1 MNNYLIFR
9 TDRIGDFFISSILIK
24 NIIENDSKANI
35 VIVAS
40 EKNYSYIK
48 QCSYVNQVFLLK
60 NNFLEKFL
68 LTLKLL
74 RKHFH
79 SIIIHD
85 NKNRSKLISFF
96 LFSNNKINIS
106 EINYLSHIDI
116 IKKILKKINFNYL
129 SESLNILD
137 HKKIQNNNEDYIQ
150 FHFDEKWIHKDYID
164 KYTKIEP
171 SFDELLFFLKSII
184 KKTGKRLK
192 ITTGP
197 KTPLLLKLINE
208 LPKNDMYQIYENLNF
223 FQLEKITLNS
233 SLLISCHGSISHIA
247 SAKKINQIDIID
259 KSYNYKRWT
268 EHFRNYNY
276 LYREKFNTLSEQII
290 KKLDNFTKF

>member
-48 QCSYVNQVFLLK
+48 QCSYVNQVYLLK
-60 NNFLEKFL
+60 NNFLDKFL
-68 LTLKLL
+68 LTLALL

-85 NKNRSKLISFF
+85 DKNRSKLISFF

-106 EINYLSHIDI
+106 VINYLSHIDI

-184 KKTGKRLK
+184 KKTGKKLK

-208 LPKNDMYQIYENLNF
+208 LPKNNMYQIYENLNF

-247 SAKKINQIDIID
+247 SAIEIKQIDIID
-259 KSYNYKRWT
+259 NSYRYDKWT
-268 EHFRNYNY
+268 KHFRNYIY
-276 LYREKFNTLSEQII
+276 LYRKNFKDLSNDILNE
-290 KKLDNFTKF
+290 L

>member
-48 QCSYVNQVFLLK
+48 QCSYVNQVYLLK

-184 KKTGKRLK
+184 KKTGKKLK
-192 ITTGP
+192 ITTGL
-197 KTPLLLKLINE
+197 KPL
-208 LPKNDMYQIYENLNF
+208 YYLN
-223 FQLEKITLNS
+223 
-233 SLLISCHGSISHIA
+233 
-247 SAKKINQIDIID
+247 
-259 KSYNYKRWT
+259 
-268 EHFRNYNY
+268 
-276 LYREKFNTLSEQII
+276 
-290 KKLDNFTKF
+290 

>member
-48 QCSYVNQVFLLK
+48 QCSYVNQVYLLK
-60 NNFLEKFL
+60 NNFLDKFL

-74 RKHFH
+74 RKKFH

-85 NKNRSKLISFF
+85 DKNRSKLISFF
-96 LFSNNKINIS
+96 LFSKNKINIRK
-106 EINYLSHIDI
+106 INYLSQIDI

-171 SFDELLFFLKSII
+171 SFEELLIFIKSVI
-184 KKTGKRLK
+184 KKTGKKLK
-192 ITTGP
+192 ITTGT
-197 KTPLLLKLINE
+197 KTPLSLKLINE
-208 LPKNDMYQIYENLNF
+208 LPKNNMYQIYENLNF

-247 SAKKINQIDIID
+247 SAIEIKQIDIID
-259 KSYNYKRWT
+259 NSYRYDKWT
-268 EHFRNYNY
+268 KHFRNYIY
-276 LYREKFNTLSEQII
+276 LYRKNFKDLSNDILNE
-290 KKLDNFTKF
+290 L

>member
-48 QCSYVNQVFLLK
+48 QCNYVNQVYLLK
-60 NNFLEKFL
+60 NNFLDKFL
-68 LTLKLL
+68 LTLTLL

-85 NKNRSKLISFF
+85 DKNRSKLISFF

-106 EINYLSHIDI
+106 VINYLSHIDI

-184 KKTGKRLK
+184 KKTGKKLK

-247 SAKKINQIDIID
+247 SAIEIKQIDIID
-259 KSYNYKRWT
+259 NSYRYDKWT
-268 EHFRNYNY
+268 KHFRNYIY
-276 LYREKFNTLSEQII
+276 LYRKNFKDLSNDILNE
-290 KKLDNFTKF
+290 L